1 MRTYPRGVFTLPTR
15 AAEADSRANPH
26 GPAVRCIGLSKHFN
40 GTSAV
45 ADASIELPRSS
56 ILALLGPSGV
66 GKTTVLRMIA
76 GFEAPDAGV
85 IEVEGRVVVGSG
97 VSTPPE
103 RRRVGM
109 VFQDYALFPHMSVR
123 DNIRFGL
130 SSGTSRNDRV
140 EEVLTMV
147 GLSFEAGKM
156 PHELSGGQ
164 QQRVALARALAPKPA
179 VILMDEP
186 FSNLDAALRDMVRT
200 EVKQILHD
208 AQASAIFV
216 THDQDEAFGLADSV
230 AIMLDSTV
238 VQSGTP
244 EEVYV
249 KPATLGVARFLG
261 EIDVLA
267 GVAKDGWVTCELGR
281 LQIAEGPVL
290 NGPVNVAIR
299 PESLRLH
306 PDSGPSV
313 TAEVVNAQ
321 FRGIYKL
328 VKVRLRSGITL
339 TAVMGLH
346 IPVVVGEHVEV
357 AVNSTVAAFPA

>member
-1 MRTYPRGVFTLPTR
+1 VDVFTLPTR
-15 AAEADSRANPH
+15 TAVAEEAVDPK
-26 GPAVRCIGLSKHFN
+26 GPAVRCVGLSKRFN
-40 GTSAV
+40 GAGAV
-45 ADASIELPRSS
+45 SDASIELPRGS
-56 ILALLGPSGV
+56 ILALLGPSGG
-66 GKTTVLRMIA
+66 GKTTMLRMIA
-76 GFEAPDAGV
+76 GFETPDAGV
-85 IEVEGRVVVGSG
+85 IEVEGRIVVGPD
-97 VSTPPE
+97 VFVAPE

-123 DNIRFGL
+123 DNVRFGL
-130 SSGTSRNDRV
+130 SNGTGRNTRV
-140 EEVLTMV
+140 DEVLELV
-147 GLSFEAGKM
+147 GLFKEASKM

-200 EVKQILHD
+200 EVKQILRD
-208 AQASAIFV
+208 AHASAIFV
-216 THDQDEAFGLADSV
+216 THDQDEAFGLADTV

-238 VQSGTP
+238 VQCGTP

-249 KPATLGVARFLG
+249 TPATLGVARFLG
-261 EIDVLA
+261 EIDILG
-267 GVAKDGWVTCELGR
+267 GVAEDGWVTCELGR
-281 LQIAEGPVL
+281 LQIGEGASVP

-299 PESLRLH
+299 SESLRLH
-306 PDSGPSV
+306 PDSDSAV
-313 TAEVVNAQ
+313 TVEVVDAQ

-328 VKVRLRSGITL
+328 VKLRLPSGIML

-346 IPVVVGEHVEV
+346 IPVTVGQHVKV